1 MNPEKIQKARQRRQA
16 ILEKIEKLKTQVT
29 KTENKVAKAQEII
42 ENIKTDEKRAWY
54 ASKVLSYRISL
65 SPPFFK
71 VRVFF

>member
-42 ENIKTDEKRAWY
+42 ENIKTDEKRA
-54 ASKVLSYRISL
+54 
-65 SPPFFK
+65 
-71 VRVFF
+71 